1 MIPIYYFITIYGKL
15 LLYYAIKMLRTVHFY
30 KYQHKF
36 YCIYVDTLFI
46 DKNRESGW
54 IGTRFRYMYKL
65 HILMV

>member
-1 MIPIYYFITIYGKL
+1 MIPTYYFITIYGKL

-30 KYQHKF
+30 KYQRTF

-46 DKNRESGW
+46 DKNKESGW